1 MFTTVGEAVRE
12 QCAES
17 GRRRVCVLVL
27 DDEDLVH
34 WGFRLLLANQ
44 PWAERCLP
52 AHRDEEALGMA
63 RRYSPH
69 VALVDV
75 GALEMAPDA
84 FCRALAEVSPGTQ
97 VLLLT
102 AASAMP
108 ASTLR
113 AYGAS
118 GYISRSWSARD
129 LLSAIRTASD
139 GRPCTPRVASTAS
152 SLSARQEE
160 ILQLIAAGAT
170 NAEIAGRLYLS
181 RHTVKQH
188 TSALYR
194 KLNVRN
200 RTHAV
205 QAAQR
210 AGLIAV

>member
-181 RHTVKQH
+181 RHTDKQH

-210 AGLIAV
+210 AGL

>member
-69 VALVDV
+69 VALIDV

-118 GYISRSWSARD
+118 GYISRSWSARE

>member
-1 MFTTVGEAVRE
+1 MLATA
-12 QCAES
+12 AES
-17 GRRRVCVLVL
+17 AYEPCADSGPRRVCVLVL

-52 AHRDEEALGMA
+52 ARHDEEALGMA
-63 RRYSPH
+63 RRYTPH
-69 VALVDV
+69 VALVDL
-75 GALEMAPDA
+75 GALEMEPGV
-84 FCRALAEVSPGTQ
+84 FCRALAEASPRTR

-102 AASAMP
+102 TTSALP

-113 AYGAS
+113 AYGAA
-118 GYISRSWSARD
+118 GYVSRTWNSRD
-129 LLSAIRTASD
+129 LLSAIRLASAGRACPPRLTAA
-139 GRPCTPRVASTAS
+139 PS

-210 AGLIAV
+210 AGLIPV

>member
-1 MFTTVGEAVRE
+1 
-12 QCAES
+12 
-17 GRRRVCVLVL
+17 
-27 DDEDLVH
+27 
-34 WGFRLLLANQ
+34 
-44 PWAERCLP
+44 
-52 AHRDEEALGMA
+52 MA

-118 GYISRSWSARD
+118 GYVSRSWSARE

-139 GRPCTPRVASTAS
+139 GRPCTPRVAAS
-152 SLSARQEE
+152 SGSLSARQEE

-210 AGLIAV
+210 AGLIPV

>member
-1 MFTTVGEAVRE
+1 MLATVGEAAHD

-63 RRYSPH
+63 RRYGPH
-69 VALVDV
+69 VALIDI

-84 FCRALAEVSPGTQ
+84 FCRALGEASPGTRA
-97 VLLLT
+97 LLLT
-102 AASAMP
+102 TASAMP

-118 GYISRSWSARD
+118 GYVSRSWSARE
-129 LLSAIRTASD
+129 LLSAIRMASD
-139 GRPCTPRVASTAS
+139 GRSCTPRVVSAPS

-160 ILQLIAAGAT
+160 ILQLIADGAT

-210 AGLIAV
+210 AGLIPV

>member
-1 MFTTVGEAVRE
+1 M
-12 QCAES
+12 
-17 GRRRVCVLVL
+17 LVL
-27 DDEDLVH
+27 DDEDIVQC
-34 WGFRLLLANQ
+34 GFRLLLANQ
-44 PWAERCLP
+44 QWAERCV
-52 AHRDEEALGMA
+52 AARGEREALELA
-63 RRYSPH
+63 QRYGPH

-75 GALEMAPDA
+75 GALRMPPDA
-84 FCRALAEVSPGTQ
+84 FCRALGEVSAHTR

-102 AASAMP
+102 SASAMP
-108 ASTLR
+108 ASTVR
-113 AYGAS
+113 AYGAA
-118 GYISRSWSARD
+118 GYVSRTWSARD
-129 LLSAIRTASD
+129 LLAAIRMASA
-139 GRPCTPRVASTAS
+139 GRACPPRASAQQR

-210 AGLIAV
+210 AGLIPV